1 MNKYL
6 TSKKGGKKGKISMQI
21 VCIWEKFEGDKTPW
35 VFNMNT
41 PREIRNAITL
51 WLGALPTN
59 QFEKYLGLPPIIGK
73 AKYKAFNEMND

>member
-1 MNKYL
+1 
-6 TSKKGGKKGKISMQI
+6 
-21 VCIWEKFEGDKTPW
+21 
-35 VFNMNT
+35 MNT

-51 WLGALPTN
+51 SLGALPTK